1 MQIGANASWSG
12 RHRPTW
18 EQGAE
23 IRTVSSADAADEIQV
38 LGVLADASQ
47 SHPRV
52 SNPTPR
58 IACLVSTAPRFDR
71 ATNSGW
77 T

>member
-12 RHRPTW
+12 RHWPAW

-47 SHPRV
+47 FHFH
-52 SNPTPR
+52 
-58 IACLVSTAPRFDR
+58 VSTAPVSSDDLRI
-71 ATNSGW
+71 AGW